1 MVSKLEELAKE
12 ELEAARVQTL
22 EEFILDVKRE
32 QHVAEIRKAQRNRKK
47 SKK

>member
-1 MVSKLEELAKE
+1 MVSRLEELAKG

-32 QHVAEIRKAQRNRKK
+32 HVGEIRKAHRNRKK